1 MERLILLL
9 FLISIVFLSC
19 KKKQEI
25 IKDSVTYENDSLRG
39 YDNILQKDLE
49 RTINDSMVKV
59 VKINDKIVTK
69 QEALNV
75 KIINVSST
83 VFIRNKEN
91 DNIEF
96 KINLSK

>member
-25 IKDSVTYENDSLRG
+25 IKDSVTYRNDSIRG
-39 YDNILQKDLE
+39 YDNVLQKDLE

-59 VKINDKIVTK
+59 IQINDKIVSK

-75 KIINVSST
+75 KIIDVTST
-83 VFIRNKEN
+83 TIIRNNEN
-91 DNIEF
+91 DSIEF

>member
-25 IKDSVTYENDSLRG
+25 IKDSVTYGNDSLRG

-59 VKINDKIVTK
+59 VKN
-69 QEALNV
+69 
-75 KIINVSST
+75 
-83 VFIRNKEN
+83 
-91 DNIEF
+91 
-96 KINLSK
+96 